1 MTSGRPEVHL
11 LSDGNFSLDPG
22 AYFGIVPRPLWEKH
36 FSLDTRG
43 RVLLSLNVLLVRGE
57 RYSALVDSGIGHIAN
72 EKLSNIFEV
81 NENRGFVK
89 DLEKYVE
96 PDAID
101 YILQS
106 HLHFDHSGNSF
117 VKNQDGEF
125 LFKNA
130 RIVVQKKEMN
140 AFRKP
145 DEFTKGNYMSEN
157 SKVPASRML
166 YIEGS
171 KKINFDLR
179 VVLTGG
185 HSRGHQVIIIGS
197 PGNEFIYFGDLIP
210 SAFHVK
216 LPYVT
221 AIDIEPLETIRMKKL
236 LIRKAIRDH
245 AICIFNHDSEM
256 PAAFVSGELENPKL
270 EAVSLQ

>member
-1 MTSGRPEVHL
+1 M
-11 LSDGNFSLDPG
+11 SDGNFSLDPG
-22 AYFGIVPRPLWEKH
+22 AYFGIVPRPLWGKR
-36 FSLDTRG
+36 FSLDARG
-43 RVLLSLNVLLVRGE
+43 RVILSLNVLLVRGE
-57 RYSALVDSGIGHIAN
+57 RYNALVDSGIGHMAN

-81 NENRGFVK
+81 KENQRFVK
-89 DLEKYVE
+89 DIEKYVK
-96 PDAID
+96 PDKVD

-130 RIVVQKKEMN
+130 KIVVQKKELN

-145 DEFTKGNYMSEN
+145 DEFTKGNYMSGN
-157 SKVPASRML
+157 SKIPASR
-166 YIEGS
+166 IISVEGS
-171 KKINFDLR
+171 KRINSDLR
-179 VVLTGG
+179 VILTGG
-185 HSRGHQVIIIGS
+185 HSQGHQVIVIGS

-210 SAFHVK
+210 SAFHIK

-221 AIDIEPLETIRMKKL
+221 AIDIEPLETVRMKKL

-245 AICIFNHDSEM
+245 AICIFNHDGEI
-256 PAAFVSGELENPKL
+256 PAGYISGDPENPKL
-270 EAVSLQ
+270 ESVTLQ